1 MPTRKTTKPAP
12 AVQATRGKAGAAPA
26 DPRAA
31 RQKTSPA
38 TGTAATRKK
47 AAPAASAATR
57 SATPRQSLV
66 IYVHGIGQ
74 HPAPDALKLQWD
86 LALFGKDLRERSR
99 MAYWADLLHPVQST
113 AAAKKAA
120 AKAAARSPAAKKAQ
134 AKAAES
140 RAEAPG
146 PADATGLDIVQLLAE
161 AHVDPDTPGAE
172 AFAHDLLQVLGA
184 PPQPL
189 VIGPGKKLLPLPPAL
204 RRPLSRAF
212 LKAFVADTAAY
223 FFGDGVRDKIRRRL
237 LDVLKTT
244 AGQPVTLV
252 AHSQGSIVAY
262 EVLSALGPAAGH
274 IEALVTI
281 GSPLG
286 IAEVQ
291 DWLDP
296 DDRQVPSVVRRWHN
310 FADPLDPV
318 AMDKRLGS
326 DFDPA
331 SKIQDELI
339 INSHSRR
346 VEGFNPHSAVGYLAH
361 PGVRRVV
368 HAAMRMDVMAPFV
381 LARDVAERL
390 DTPPEQR
397 HPVLIEVLEPG
408 WQAVDESASQMQ
420 AVETKERAALAEGEA
435 RRAARR
441 RADEPVPSP
450 VLKLEHRI
458 QQAAS
463 MLEEL
468 VDDREAARIDP
479 LRRFV
484 AARLNAD
491 ELQRV
496 AHRHRELRVYAVWQ
510 SARKSKL
517 THRSL
522 RVLKADAA
530 FHSFSA
536 DGDGITWAVLDTGV
550 QANHPHFTDPATSA
564 SVISAVWDCTQ
575 RGKPRRLDAAA
586 DADGHG
592 THVAGI
598 IAGDSRRPGGPR
610 GVAPRA
616 KLVVYKVLDDQGQGE
631 DAWIIKALDHI
642 AEQNENVTGGLA
654 IHGVN
659 LSLGGPFDHTV
670 YGCGFSPICAELR
683 RLWRAGVLAVVAC
696 GNEGLLR
703 VQTPDGDAEIS
714 TPMSIGDPANLEDC
728 IAVGSVN
735 ADRPYLYG
743 ISSFSSRGPTADGRP
758 KPDVVAPGERI
769 RSANAH
775 FADGEPY
782 FDESGTSMAA
792 PHVSGLLA
800 AFLSVRRE
808 FRGRPDEVKAL
819 LLKTCNDTGRDRY
832 HQGHGV
838 PNLMQMLLAS

>member
-1 MPTRKTTKPAP
+1 MPTRKTTK
-12 AVQATRGKAGAAPA
+12 AAPA
-26 DPRAA
+26 
-31 RQKTSPA
+31 
-38 TGTAATRKK
+38 TAAQATK
-47 AAPAASAATR
+47 AAPAAKAVRKKAGTAGSSRAGTAAAAAPADT
-57 SATPRQSLV
+57 TPRQSLV
-66 IYVHGIGQ
+66 VYVHGIGE
-74 HPAPDALKLQWD
+74 HPVTDALKLQWD
-86 LALFGKDLRERSR
+86 LALFGKDLRDRSR
-99 MAYWADLLHPVQST
+99 MAYWADLLHPAPSA
-113 AAAKKAA
+113 AAAKKAT
-120 AKAAARSPAAKKAQ
+120 AKAASKSSATKKAQ
-134 AKAAES
+134 ARAAES
-140 RAEAPG
+140 QAEATG
-146 PADATGLDIVQLLAE
+146 PADGSSLDVEQLLVDAQ
-161 AHVDPDTPGAE
+161 VDPATPGAE

-212 LKAFVADTAAY
+212 LKTFVADTAAY
-223 FFGDGVRDKIRRRL
+223 FFGDGVRGKIRQRL
-237 LDVLKTT
+237 VDVLKAA

-262 EVLSALGPAAGH
+262 EVLSALGAAAGKV
-274 IEALVTI
+274 EALVTI

-291 DWLDP
+291 DWLEP
-296 DDRQVPSVVRRWHN
+296 DNRKVPDVVRRWHN

-326 DFDPA
+326 DFDP
-331 SKIQDELI
+331 STKIQDELI

-390 DTPPEQR
+390 DSPPEQR

-408 WQAVDESASQMQ
+408 WAAVDESREQMQ
-420 AVETKERAALAEGEA
+420 AMESAERAALAERRLRALG
-435 RRAARR
+435 RDRAA
-441 RADEPVPSP
+441 EPVPSP

-458 QQAAS
+458 QQAAE
-463 MLEEL
+463 MLEDL
-468 VDDREAARIDP
+468 VDDREAACIDP

-496 AHRHRELRVYAVWQ
+496 AHRHRQLRVYAVWQ
-510 SARKSKL
+510 SSRKSKL

-522 RVLKADAA
+522 RALKADAA

-536 DGDGITWAVLDTGV
+536 DGGGITWAVLDTGV
-550 QANHPHFTDPATSA
+550 QANHPHFTDPATGA
-564 SVISAVWDCTQ
+564 SVISAVWDCTK
-575 RGKPRRLDAAA
+575 RGKPVRLDAAT

-592 THVAGI
+592 THVSGI
-598 IAGDSRRPGGPR
+598 IAGDSRQPGGPR
-610 GVAPRA
+610 GVAPRTR
-616 KLVVYKVLDDQGQGE
+616 LVVYKVLNDQGQGE

-683 RLWRAGVLAVVAC
+683 RLWRGGVLAVVAC

-769 RSANAH
+769 RSANAR
-775 FADGEPY
+775 FAEGELY

-800 AFLSVRRE
+800 AFLSVRGE

-838 PNLMQMLLAS
+838 PNLMQMLLSA

>member
-1 MPTRKTTKPAP
+1 MPTRKTTKVAP
-12 AVQATRGKAGAAPA
+12 ATKAS
-26 DPRAA
+26 
-31 RQKTSPA
+31 QVTN
-38 TGTAATRKK
+38 
-47 AAPAASAATR
+47 AAPAAKAARKRAGAAAAPATGKAAAAA
-57 SATPRQSLV
+57 SATAAGSASTAPRQSLV

-86 LALFGKDLRERSR
+86 LALFGKDLRDRSR
-99 MAYWADLLHPVQST
+99 MAYWADLLHPVQSA
-113 AAAKKAA
+113 AAAKKAT
-120 AKAAARSPAAKKAQ
+120 AKAASRSAATKKAQ

-140 RAEAPG
+140 QAEAPG
-146 PADATGLDIVQLLAE
+146 PADSSSLDVEQLLVDAQ
-161 AHVDPDTPGAE
+161 VDPATPGAE

-189 VIGPGKKLLPLPPAL
+189 VIGPGKKLLPLPPSL

-212 LKAFVADTAAY
+212 LKTFVADTAAY
-223 FFGDGVRDKIRRRL
+223 FFGDGVRGKIRQRL
-237 LDVLKTT
+237 VDVLK
-244 AGQPVTLV
+244 AAGGQPITLV

-262 EVLSALGPAAGH
+262 EVLSALGAAAGNV
-274 IEALVTI
+274 EALVTI

-291 DWLDP
+291 DWLQP
-296 DDRQVPSVVRRWHN
+296 DDRKVPDVVRRWHN

-326 DFDPA
+326 DFDPS

-339 INSHSRR
+339 VNSHSRR

-361 PGVRRVV
+361 PGVRRAV
-368 HAAMRMDVMAPFV
+368 HTAMRMDVMAPFV

-390 DTPPEQR
+390 DSPPEQR

-408 WQAVDESASQMQ
+408 WAAVDESREEMQ
-420 AVETKERAALAEGEA
+420 AIEAAERAALAE
-435 RRAARR
+435 RDKRALGPE
-441 RADEPVPSP
+441 RADAPVPSP

-458 QQAAS
+458 QQAAA
-463 MLEEL
+463 MLEDL
-468 VDDREAARIDP
+468 VDDREAACIDP

-496 AHRHRELRVYAVWQ
+496 AHGHRQLRVYAVWQ
-510 SARKSKL
+510 SGRKSKL

-530 FHSFSA
+530 FHSFGA
-536 DGDGITWAVLDTGV
+536 GGDGITWAVLDTGV
-550 QANHPHFTDPATSA
+550 QANHPHFIDPATGA
-564 SVISAVWDCTQ
+564 SVISAVWDCTK
-575 RGKPRRLDAAA
+575 RGKPVRLDAAT

-592 THVAGI
+592 THVSGI
-598 IAGDSRRPGGPR
+598 IAGDSRQPGGPR

-616 KLVVYKVLDDQGQGE
+616 KLVVYKVLNDQGQGE

-769 RSANAH
+769 RSANAR
-775 FADGEPY
+775 FAEGELY

-800 AFLSVRRE
+800 AFLSVRGE

-819 LLKTCNDTGRDRY
+819 LLKNCNDTGRDRY

-838 PNLMQMLLAS
+838 PNLMQMLLSA

>member
-1 MPTRKTTKPAP
+1 MPTRKTTKAAAAAKAVPPMTAGRTAP
-12 AVQATRGKAGAAPA
+12 AKKTGPRKSATAAPA
-26 DPRAA
+26 GGASASPVAGG
-31 RQKTSPA
+31 SPA
-38 TGTAATRKK
+38 AA
-47 AAPAASAATR
+47 
-57 SATPRQSLV
+57 RQSLV
-66 IYVHGIGQ
+66 IYVHGIGT
-74 HPAPDALKLQWD
+74 HPAPDVLKLQWD
-86 LALFGKDLRERSR
+86 LALFGKDLGERSR
-99 MAYWADLLHPVQST
+99 MAYWADLLHATPAIPATPAAKT
-113 AAAKKAA
+113 AAARRAA
-120 AKAAARSPAAKKAQ
+120 AQAAAAEEAAQ
-134 AKAAES
+134 
-140 RAEAPG
+140 RDDDP
-146 PADATGLDIVQLLAE
+146 TGLDITRLLAR
-161 AHVDPDTPGAE
+161 AGVDPEQADAE
-172 AFAHDLLQVLGA
+172 AFAQQLLQVLGA

-189 VIGPGKKLLPLPPAL
+189 VIGPGRKLLPLPPAL
-204 RRPLSRAF
+204 RRPMSKLF
-212 LKAFVADTAAY
+212 LEAFVADMAAY
-223 FFGDGVRDKIRRRL
+223 FFRQGMRDKIRQRL
-237 LDVLKTT
+237 LDALKAA

-252 AHSQGSIVAY
+252 AHSLGSVVAY
-262 EVLSALGPAAGH
+262 EVLSALGASAGKV
-274 IEALVTI
+274 EALVTL

-291 DWLDP
+291 DWLEP
-296 DDRQVPSVVRRWHN
+296 DTRQVPAGVARWHN

-318 AMDKRLGS
+318 AMDKRLAG
-326 DFDPA
+326 DFKPA
-331 SKIQDELI
+331 ATIQDELI
-339 INSHSRR
+339 VNSHSRR
-346 VEGFNPHSAVGYLAH
+346 IEGFNPHSAVGYLAH
-361 PGVRRVV
+361 PAVRRAV

-390 DTPPEQR
+390 DAPPEQR
-397 HPVLIEVLEPG
+397 LPVLVEVLEPG
-408 WQAVDESASQMQ
+408 WPALGESPEDTHAQ
-420 AVETKERAALAEGEA
+420 ERQERIQLANGNDDWMA
-435 RRAARR
+435 PWPGFDPDA
-441 RADEPVPSP
+441 P
-450 VLKLEHRI
+450 LQLEHRVART
-458 QQAAS
+458 AAL
-463 MLEEL
+463 LERL
-468 VDDREAARIDP
+468 VGDKDAARIDP

-484 AARLNAD
+484 AAHLTAD

-496 AHRHRELRVYAVWQ
+496 ARDHRHLRVYAVWQ
-510 SARKSKL
+510 SARKAKL

-530 FHSFSA
+530 FHSFNA

-550 QANHPHFTDPATSA
+550 QADHPHFIDPATGA
-564 SVISAVWDCTQ
+564 SVISAVWDCTR
-575 RGKPRRLDAAA
+575 RGRPRRLDTATGAAT

-616 KLVVYKVLDDQGQGE
+616 KLVVYKVLNDQGQGE

-743 ISSFSSRGPTADGRP
+743 ISSFSSRGPTADGRL

-775 FADGEPY
+775 FADGELY

>member
-1 MPTRKTTKPAP
+1 MPTRKTKKPAP
-12 AVQATRGKAGAAPA
+12 AVKASGKADPAAPGPA
-26 DPRAA
+26 AA
-31 RQKTSPA
+31 RKR
-38 TGTAATRKK
+38 TGTATRTRTARTK
-47 AAPAASAATR
+47 AGPAASAATR
-57 SATPRQSLV
+57 SSTPRQSLV
-66 IYVHGIGQ
+66 VYVHGIGE

-120 AKAAARSPAAKKAQ
+120 VKAAARGPAARKAQ

-146 PADATGLDIVQLLAE
+146 PANATGLDIVQLLAD
-161 AHVDPDTPGAE
+161 ARVDPDTPGAE

-223 FFGDGVRDKIRRRL
+223 FFGDGVRGKIRQRL
-237 LDVLKTT
+237 IDVLKTT

-262 EVLSALGPAAGH
+262 EVLSALGQAAGN

-296 DDRQVPSVVRRWHN
+296 DDRQVPEVVRRWHN

-326 DFDPA
+326 DFDPS

-346 VEGFNPHSAVGYLAH
+346 VEDFNPHSAVGYLAH

-390 DTPPEQR
+390 DAPPDQR

-408 WQAVDESASQMQ
+408 WQAMDESAAEMQ
-420 AVETKERAALAEGEA
+420 VAEEKERGTLAAQNQAWTQRWPDA
-435 RRAARR
+435 RTDMPLR
-441 RADEPVPSP
+441 
-450 VLKLEHRI
+450 LEHRI
-458 QQAAS
+458 ASAAAA
-463 MLEEL
+463 LEQI
-468 VDDREAARIDP
+468 VTDPEAACIDP

-484 AARLNAD
+484 AARLTAP
-491 ELQRV
+491 ELQAV
-496 AHRHRELRVYAVWQ
+496 AHQHASLRVYAVWQ

-550 QANHPHFTDPATSA
+550 QANHPHFSDPATGA

-598 IAGDSRRPGGPR
+598 IAGDSRQPGGPR

-769 RSANAH
+769 RSANAR
-775 FADGEPY
+775 FADGECY